1 MISSKFLYP
10 IDFIP
15 TICLPATVPRVPL
28 GALQFPR
35 PRLPYF
41 RNRLCMEAACWKFGL
56 DTKDIYLL
64 FQDSNWVFEGFNWVP
79 NVDARNCLFCFLWN
93 TEQVQKLP
101 RFRKLGGTRIGILP
115 LDLSDSLVND
125 WNITKFDRFCLFSAH
140 VCALYRYWYL
150 YERVRIS
157 VSNVY
162 PIWKVASFERQPFVY
177 SGIVPLQRKH
187 HEHSWT
193 RWFYSILL
201 PFIKQRF

>member
-1 MISSKFLYP
+1 MVNQWYHWFTINISISHWFY
-10 IDFIP
+10 IHH
-15 TICLPATVPRVPL
+15 LPSSNGPEGP
-28 GALQFPR
+28 PR

-101 RFRKLGGTRIGILP
+101 RFRKLGGTKIGILP

-140 VCALYRYWYL
+140 VCALYRYSKWMLILVWTCWHFCLKCISNLESGKFWTTAICILWY
-150 YERVRIS
+150 S
-157 VSNVY
+157 T
-162 PIWKVASFERQPFVY
+162 AS
-177 SGIVPLQRKH
+177 KKT
-187 HEHSWT
+187 SWT
-193 RWFYSILL
+193 FMN
-201 PFIKQRF
+201 